1 MQMITLKDKS
11 NNRWLG
17 QISYAQLKFLNDE
30 LVAGHKDDQEYLINH
45 EILETLKARGADPS
59 LATIIEKAIG
69 DKDVVEFY
77 WMKS

>member
-1 MQMITLKDKS
+1 MITLKDKS

-30 LVAGHKDDQEYLINH
+30 LVAEHKYQQEYLVNR
-45 EILETLKARGADPS
+45 EKLAMLKLHGADA
-59 LATIIEKAIG
+59 LLVAIIEKAMG
-69 DKDVVEFY
+69 NKDAVEFY